1 MLDPELRAGLLDE
14 SLHRSPARE
23 RLVAVDTRTEA
34 LPAIYHLVAN
44 PIDGGGRQN

>member
-1 MLDPELRAGLLDE
+1 MFLGRA
-14 SLHRSPARE
+14 PVARVRME
-23 RLVAVDTRTEA
+23 TNDVDARTEA